1 MATHSSILAWKIP
14 WTEPGGLQSMESQRI
29 RHDWATNTHY
39 FKLKYVYCFLDINV
53 IACLIDYSVVQTWLL
68 YSWDSLYG
76 GICFIAAIWNGP
88 AVSPR
93 SACTTAL
100 ATAFSS
106 LAWSSVIENS
116 NNCFL
121 QKKYLKTHFGWE
133 TGTVINFT
141 WGDNFCPFYGTA
153 VSITDNELPKILI
166 YADLLAPS
174 TKKYSMT
181 STFLFACL

>member
-1 MATHSSILAWKIP
+1 MFNRLQCSVNMTSVFMGLALCW
-14 WTEPGGLQSMESQRI
+14 
-29 RHDWATNTHY
+29 Y
-39 FKLKYVYCFLDINV
+39 
-53 IACLIDYSVVQTWLL
+53 LL
-68 YSWDSLYG
+68 YSSDLEWTHSIPKVCLYH
-76 GICFIAAIWNGP
+76 
-88 AVSPR
+88 SP
-93 SACTTAL
+93 

-153 VSITDNELPKILI
+153 VSITDNELPIILI
-166 YADLLAPS
+166 YADLLAPLLRNIQWLLLS
-174 TKKYSMT
+174 SLLVYRT
-181 STFLFACL
+181 LFVLI